1 MDFSLPSSYDSIS
14 SSKAQTDTLVIT
26 PDEKTASSAAA
37 SKKSTVGAAA
47 SMFDGGSKKEKKEKK
62 SRRAVAVEEEI
73 EAEKVKSQKITIVD
87 MDLPSYGD
95 STKGKEKSVFAF

>member
-14 SSKAQTDTLVIT
+14 SSKASTDTLVIT
-26 PDEKTASSAAA
+26 PDEKTATPSVAP
-37 SKKSTVGAAA
+37 SKKSSVGVA
-47 SMFDGGSKKEKKEKK
+47 SMYDGSSKKEKKSKK
-62 SRRAVAVEEEI
+62 AVAMEEEI